1 MARRRGPARRKTDRP
16 SPAPPRAARVAGTLP
31 VFAFMACFC
40 SVRFGDS
47 LGTLA
52 DYAKIVKPARA
63 TLRSTVVKEW
73 IPGGNHW
80 SAFGTF
86 DIVAGDYSGSAEG
99 SLIPRSFYSGK
110 PRRYRVPRAEAE
122 TFLPKWVL
130 GRTYDGYWNPE
141 NPTGVFFDP
150 VDPGSVRRLV
160 RAFRIAAGAL
170 FIAALLA
177 WRMAR
182 QKPHHA

>member
-1 MARRRGPARRKTDRP
+1 MARKKGAARRKTDRP
-16 SPAPPRAARVAGTLP
+16 SPAAPPPAARAGGTFLA
-31 VFAFMACFC
+31 FAFFAGIC
-40 SVRFGDS
+40 SVMFGEN
-47 LGTLA
+47 LGRLEE
-52 DYAKIVKPARA
+52 YALIVKPARA

-86 DIVAGDYSGSAEG
+86 DIVAGDHAGPAEG

-122 TFLPKWVL
+122 AFLPKWEV

-141 NPTGVFFDP
+141 NPSGVFFDP

-160 RAFRIAAGAL
+160 RGFRIAAGVFL
-170 FIAALLA
+170 VAALVA
-177 WRMAR
+177 FRMAR
-182 QKPHHA
+182 RA